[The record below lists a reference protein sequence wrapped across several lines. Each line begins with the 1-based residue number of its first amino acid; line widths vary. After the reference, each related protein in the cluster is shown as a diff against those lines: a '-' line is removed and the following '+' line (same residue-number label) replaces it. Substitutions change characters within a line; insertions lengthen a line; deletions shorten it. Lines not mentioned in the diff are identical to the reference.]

1 MELNRDDL
9 ESNADY
15 ARCMAVGATIALG
28 MIVIELIAYVSG
40 ILSPYVPL
48 DELPRLWRMPM
59 QEYLAAAQVPAGWGW
74 VALAGRGDYVN
85 FIGIALLASITM
97 ACYLRA
103 LRIFMVRRD
112 SLYAALAAAQLLVLL
127 VAASGLLN

>member
-1 MELNRDDL
+1 VELNRDDL

-15 ARCMAVGATIALG
+15 ARCMAVGTTIALG

-48 DELPRLWRMPM
+48 DQLPRLWRMPM
-59 QEYLAAAQVPAGWGW
+59 QDYLAAAQVPAGWGW

-85 FIGIALLASITM
+85 FIGIALLASITL

-112 SLYAALAAAQLLVLL
+112 RLYAALAAAQLLVLL

>member
-1 MELNRDDL
+1 MELNRADL

-15 ARCMAVGATIALG
+15 ARCMAIGTAVALG
-28 MIVIELIAYVSG
+28 LIVVELIAYLSG

-48 DELPRLWRMPM
+48 EELPRLWSLPM
-59 QEYLAAAQVPAGWGW
+59 KEYLAAAQVPSGWGW

-97 ACYLRA
+97 ACYLGA
-103 LRIFMVRRD
+103 LRSFVARGDR
-112 SLYAALAAAQLLVLL
+112 LYAALAAAQLLVLL
-127 VAASGLLN
+127 AAASGLLH